1 MSEPLVSD
9 ALWAAIE
16 PLFPP
21 PKPHPRGGRPLL
33 SDRACLSGILFVLRS
48 GIAWRMLPRELGFG
62 SGVSCWRRLAAWQK
76 AGVWMRLHAEMLR
89 RLREA
94 DKIDWSRASI
104 DSASFAAKK
113 GAKRPART
121 RSTAAGPAPSATL

>member
-1 MSEPLVSD
+1 MSHPLVSD
-9 ALWAAIE
+9 DLWAAVE
-16 PLFPP
+16 PLLPP
-21 PKPHPRGGRPLL
+21 SKPHPRGGRPLL

-62 SGVSCWRRLAAWQK
+62 SGVSCWRRLRDWQK
-76 AGVWMRLHAEMLR
+76 AGVWARLHAEMLR

-94 DKIDWSRASI
+94 DKIDWSRASL

-113 GAKRPART
+113 GAKQQGQT
-121 RSTAAGPAPSATL
+121 RLTVAGRAPGATL